1 MDAEELQ
8 SRTKQLGI
16 RIIRL
21 VDSLPRTTTAEV
33 VGNQLLRAG
42 TSTGANYRAACR
54 AKSKKDFIY
63 KLRIAIEE
71 ADESLYWLELLI
83 EAEIISESR
92 LTNLTAEI
100 SEIIAILTASANT
113 ARRNIQ
119 NSKGSP

>member
-1 MDAEELQ
+1 MDAKELQ

-33 VGNQLLRAG
+33 IGNQLLRAG

-83 EAEIISESR
+83 EAGIVQEHLLTNLVTEINEIIS
-92 LTNLTAEI
+92 
-100 SEIIAILTASANT
+100 ILTASANT
-113 ARRNIQ
+113 ARRNIG
-119 NSKGSP
+119 NSKGNP